1 MNLLKSFL
9 LIIIYNLILISC
21 STSQSQLSDY
31 AEQVDIVGVEAW
43 LNLMPGGPGSFH
55 LTGEYESM
63 NDFILKSK
71 LTTIKVYS
79 DSELIYEIKSENINC
94 ELQIGQDIQ
103 ALRNRFNIRGGLK
116 LNERIQTTEK
126 LDVKLIF
133 ELNGDLFEKDVN
145 DIVLTRAY

>member
-116 LNERIQTTEK
+116 LNELIQTAEK

>member
-116 LNERIQTTEK
+116 LNERIQTAEK
-126 LDVKLIF
+126 LDIKLIF

-145 DIVLTRAY
+145 DIFLTRAY

>member
-1 MNLLKSFL
+1 MDLLKSFL

-116 LNERIQTTEK
+116 LNERIQTAEK
-126 LDVKLIF
+126 LDIKLIF

-145 DIVLTRAY
+145 DIFLTRAY

>member
-1 MNLLKSFL
+1 MDLLKSFL

-116 LNERIQTTEK
+116 LNELIQTAEK

>member
-1 MNLLKSFL
+1 MDLLKSFL

-116 LNERIQTTEK
+116 LNERIQTAEK
-126 LDVKLIF
+126 LDIKLIF

>member
-1 MNLLKSFL
+1 MDLLKSFL

-21 STSQSQLSDY
+21 STSKSQLSDY

-145 DIVLTRAY
+145 DIFLTRAY

>member
-1 MNLLKSFL
+1 MDLLKSFL

>member
-116 LNERIQTTEK
+116 LNERIQTAEK
-126 LDVKLIF
+126 LDIKLIF

>member
-1 MNLLKSFL
+1 MDLLKSFL

-79 DSELIYEIKSENINC
+79 ESELIYEIKSENINC
-94 ELQIGQDIQ
+94 ELQIGQNIQ

-133 ELNGDLFEKDVN
+133 ELNGDLFEKNVN

>member
-116 LNERIQTTEK
+116 LNERIQTSEK